1 MRESIKLLLNNG
13 VSFSIA
19 YKSEINDWYSNFKLF
34 KVWDRY
40 KKKEIYYSMIEGG
53 HKQFDD
59 IDEAVDYF
67 MEMCFSSKNKGLIQE
82 RLDKK
87 IDFENDERY
96 DLEKPSEEL
105 IELFEI
111 EGKIVDEEYKLMK

>member
-19 YKSEINDWYSNFKLF
+19 YKSEINDWYSDFKLF

-105 IELFEI
+105 TELFEI

>member
-13 VSFSIA
+13 LSFSIG
-19 YKSEINDWYSNFKLF
+19 YKSEINDWYSDFKLF